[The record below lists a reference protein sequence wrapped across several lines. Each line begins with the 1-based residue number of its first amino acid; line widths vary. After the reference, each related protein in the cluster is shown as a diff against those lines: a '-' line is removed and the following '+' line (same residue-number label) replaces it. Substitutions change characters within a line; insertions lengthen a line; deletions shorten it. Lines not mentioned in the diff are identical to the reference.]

1 MTLIVPNVAEVKIL
15 ELIFARTL
23 SCHLYSNDITPA
35 DGNTVGTFTE
45 VTGGGYASKTLIT
58 GLWTITSG
66 DPTEGNYNI
75 PLDFSF
81 TGVIGGS
88 GFARGYYIK
97 DSTGILWAA
106 ERFPTAVQ
114 PFAPING
121 SLIRFTPHLEC
132 S

>member
-23 SCHLYSNDITPA
+23 SLHLYSNDITPA

-45 VTGGGYASKTLIT
+45 VTGGGYGSKLLVSA
-58 GLWTITSG
+58 LWTITSG
-66 DPTEGNYNI
+66 DPTEGNYGVA
-75 PLDFSF
+75 LDFSF

-97 DSTGILWAA
+97 DSTGILWFA
-106 ERFPTAVQ
+106 ERFPTSVQ
-114 PFAPING
+114 PFVPING

>member
-1 MTLIVPNVAEVKIL
+1 MTMVVPNVAEVKIL

-23 SCHLYSNDITPA
+23 SCHLYSNDITP
-35 DGNTVGTFTE
+35 GETNTVGTFTE
-45 VTGGGYASKTLIT
+45 VTGGGYVSKLLNSA
-58 GLWTITSG
+58 LWTVISG
-66 DPTEGNYNI
+66 DPSYGLYNVA
-75 PLDFSF
+75 LNFNF

-88 GFARGYYIK
+88 TFARGYYIK
-97 DSTGILWAA
+97 DSTGILWNA

-121 SLIRFTPHLEC
+121 SLIRFTPRLEC

>member
-23 SCHLYSNDITPA
+23 SVHLYSNDITPGE
-35 DGNTVGTFTE
+35 GNTVGTYTE
-45 VTGGGYASKTLIT
+45 VTGGGYVSKLLNF
-58 GLWTITSG
+58 GLWTVTSG
-66 DPTEGNYNI
+66 DPSYGDYNT

-88 GFARGYYIK
+88 TFARGYYIK
-97 DSTGILWAA
+97 DSTGILWYA

-114 PFAPING
+114 PFAPIAG
-121 SLIRFTPHLEC
+121 SLIRFIPHLEC